1 MKKKYVVLVAATML
15 CGLMT
20 VSAAAE
26 PESVTI
32 TDQLGR
38 EVTVNLPVES
48 CYLGFYYENFLTVVG
63 PDAFT
68 KVKATSLY
76 DTEGYFASLSEMYR
90 ENVEG
95 YADMVDVGSTMQDNF
110 DVEKLIEMDVDVAIV
125 GNYQYEGAPEAMEKL
140 EEAGIPVVAI
150 NYSACTVEEHTAAT
164 KILGEIFQVED
175 RAQEILDLYTAG
187 HEGIAARTAEIQNKK
202 TTFHEY
208 HTAMDSYHEL
218 GFSDSPYTLFG
229 SYLKEGGGDDIMN
242 LVWKEGQEGSGT
254 YLDLEFLLEQDPD
267 TIFIMGGGKSNSN
280 ADGFRM
286 GYHVTEDEFLE
297 STKGMVE
304 ARPGY
309 DQLQA
314 VKNNQIYCIDDGV
327 LRTLRDYCVVEYIAK
342 NLYPDEFQDLDPEA
356 DIKAFTE
363 KYLPSL
369 PQEGIFFHQY
379 SYED

>member
-26 PESVTI
+26 SESVTI

-202 TTFHEY
+202 KTFHEY

-218 GFSDSPYTLFG
+218 GYSDFPYTLFG

-254 YLDLEFLLEQDPD
+254 HLDLEFLLEQDPD
-267 TIFIMGGGKSNSN
+267 TIFIIGGGKSNSN

-286 GYHVTEDEFLE
+286 GYNVTEDEFLE

-342 NLYPDEFQDLDPEA
+342 NLYPDEVQDLDPEA

>member
-26 PESVTI
+26 SESVTI

-150 NYSACTVEEHTAAT
+150 NYSACTVEEHTAA
-164 KILGEIFQVED
+164 IFQVED

-202 TTFHEY
+202 KTFHEY

-218 GFSDSPYTLFG
+218 GYSDFPYTLFG

-254 YLDLEFLLEQDPD
+254 HLDLEFLLEQDPD
-267 TIFIMGGGKSNSN
+267 TIFIIGGGKSNSN

-286 GYHVTEDEFLE
+286 GYNVTEDEFLE

>member
-26 PESVTI
+26 SGSVTI

-76 DTEGYFASLSEMYR
+76 DTEGFFASLSEMYR

-150 NYSACTVEEHTAAT
+150 NYSACTLEEHTAAT

-202 TTFHEY
+202 KTFHEY
-208 HTAMDSYHEL
+208 HTDMDSYHEL
-218 GFSDSPYTLFG
+218 GYSDFPYTLFG

-254 YLDLEFLLEQDPD
+254 HLDLEFLLEQDPD
-267 TIFIMGGGKSNSN
+267 TIFIIGGGKSNSN

-286 GYHVTEDEFLE
+286 GYNVTEDEFLE